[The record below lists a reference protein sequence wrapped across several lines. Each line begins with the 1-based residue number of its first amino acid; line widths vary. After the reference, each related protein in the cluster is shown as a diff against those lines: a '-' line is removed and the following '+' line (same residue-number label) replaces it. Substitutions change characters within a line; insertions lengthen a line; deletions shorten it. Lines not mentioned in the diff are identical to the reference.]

1 MSWPAGVVNPLNIPS
16 WRAGFPLRQWLRDR
30 VPGIPVRVHND
41 ALCVVAGETWCGAAT
56 GLRDVL
62 GMVVSTG
69 VGGGLVLDGRLRD
82 GATGNAGHIGHII
95 AEPGGP
101 VCGCGA
107 RGCLEAVARGP
118 AIVAWAVERGWA
130 AGDGRGARRR
140 SRVKATRS
148 RSRPSP
154 GRVGGR
160 RVVAGVA
167 ALLELDVVVIGGG
180 LPAPVTCSSAR
191 STENSPPTPSCTSR
205 VTRQCGSRGSVRTR
219 ASSVRRRSSCRPT
232 ASGRATDPRRSAQ
245 VGKKQGDLLGDP
257 FGALLREE
265 VAGARDGHPRGAE
278 MGGHASPVVEREQP
292 VLLAPQ
298 HQSRWRRD
306 ADELARA
313 GEHLHVYRAE
323 NAQHRLG
330 AAAGA
335 QRLDVVIELGRRLRP
350 EQGRHPAPAAITPG
364 RAAA

>member
-1 MSWPAGVVNPLNIPS
+1 MTLPGSPTHALAIDIGGTKMAGALVDTEGKVHGRRQVATAPDPAAALAQLADELLADVPDPQALAGIGAGCGGPMSWPAGVVNPLNIPS

-30 VPGIPVRVHND
+30 LPGIPVRVHND

-118 AIVAWAVERGWA
+118 MVVAWAAERGCVA
-130 AGDGRGARRR
+130 RDGRELAELARQGDPIALSAFDRAG
-140 SRVKATRS
+140 SA
-148 RSRPSP
+148 
-154 GRVGGR
+154 VG

-180 LPAPVTCSSAR
+180 LTSA
-191 STENSPPTPSCTSR
+191 
-205 VTRQCGSRGSVRTR
+205 
-219 ASSVRRRSSCRPT
+219 
-232 ASGRATDPRRSAQ
+232 
-245 VGKKQGDLLGDP
+245 GDLL
-257 FGALLREE
+257 FGPLQREFAAHAQLHYTRHTP
-265 VAGARDGHPRGAE
+265 VRMTGLGQDAGL
-278 MGGHASPVVEREQP
+278 V
-292 VLLAPQ
+292 
-298 HQSRWRRD
+298 
-306 ADELARA
+306 
-313 GEHLHVYRAE
+313 
-323 NAQHRLG
+323 G
-330 AAAGA
+330 AAALILQADRFWSG
-335 QRLDVVIELGRRLRP
+335 D
-350 EQGRHPAPAAITPG
+350 
-364 RAAA
+364 

>member
-1 MSWPAGVVNPLNIPS
+1 MTLPGAQPHALAIDIGGTKMAGAVVDAEGKVHGRRQVATAPDPAAALAQLVEEVLADVPDPQALAGVGSGCGGPMSWPAGVVNPLNIPS

-107 RGCLEAVARGP
+107 RGCLEAMARGP
-118 AIVAWAVERGWA
+118 MIVAWAAERGCA
-130 AGDGRGARRR
+130 ARDGRELAELARQGDPVALAAFDRAG
-140 SRVKATRS
+140 SA
-148 RSRPSP
+148 
-154 GRVGGR
+154 VG

-180 LPAPVTCSSAR
+180 LTSA
-191 STENSPPTPSCTSR
+191 
-205 VTRQCGSRGSVRTR
+205 
-219 ASSVRRRSSCRPT
+219 
-232 ASGRATDPRRSAQ
+232 
-245 VGKKQGDLLGDP
+245 GDLL
-257 FGALLREE
+257 FGPLHREFAAHAQLHYTRDTP
-265 VAGARDGHPRGAE
+265 VRMTGLGQDAGL
-278 MGGHASPVVEREQP
+278 V
-292 VLLAPQ
+292 
-298 HQSRWRRD
+298 
-306 ADELARA
+306 
-313 GEHLHVYRAE
+313 
-323 NAQHRLG
+323 G
-330 AAAGA
+330 AAALILQADRFWSG
-335 QRLDVVIELGRRLRP
+335 D
-350 EQGRHPAPAAITPG
+350 
-364 RAAA
+364 